1 MRKKPIVVIV
11 LNTLDKS
18 IPVLFFDIAK
28 YIYITFMA
36 KPGRRT
42 N

>member
-1 MRKKPIVVIV
+1 MV
-11 LNTLDKS
+11 LRMLDKR
-18 IPVLFFDIAK
+18 IPLLFFDIAK
-28 YIYITFMA
+28 YIYMTFMA